1 MVRWSLCLLAGC
13 LVEPD
18 YTIETRGRH
27 VIVHADPAIPV
38 CPQAVAAADRFVEDT
53 AAMLGVPPPS
63 IDYFV
68 FDGPTGCDF
77 GEYTNTSCT
86 VGTTVYANAWI
97 HYHELVHAVDDSL
110 PPALFVEGFA
120 VALSRPSRDALGDSL
135 SRADAVL
142 DFGSSLFRA
151 GSPAEEYHVAG
162 DFVRYLVEQFGAERY
177 RSFARSLSYLAD
189 PITIHRSFAHAFG
202 TSLDE
207 TIATWRATSPAAS
220 TLRVPIDDADCQD
233 LVPPVAPDT
242 WEVQETLADTCL
254 SGTTAAGSVY
264 VQPSGRR
271 GFEVTDPGL
280 YLIEASTDGTGK
292 AKLRSCAAGTE
303 YDLATSTASSRFTI
317 ANLREG
323 RHAIDLDGATRAW
336 RVERAGEPATTCEA
350 AAAFTA
356 PEHARWQ
363 LDVHAVPGMWLRIA
377 HDGFPLYARS
387 NTNSAARACWGACSD
402 LRCVPLAYGA
412 VLGDVHGEP
421 VYVVFGL
428 TAPASEVVTVKTVGE
443 DAVAGAPYSTIPMRG
458 PTTTAQSV
466 EPL

>member
-1 MVRWSLCLLAGC
+1 LVVRWSLCFLAGC

-27 VIVHADPAIPV
+27 VTVHADPAIPV

-53 AAMLGVPPPS
+53 AAMLGVSPPS

-120 VALSRPSRDALGDSL
+120 VALSRKSEDARGDSIA
-135 SRADAVL
+135 RADAAL

-162 DFVRYLVEQFGAERY
+162 DFVRYLVERFGAERY

-202 TSLDE
+202 TSLDD
-207 TIATWRATSPAAS
+207 TIASWRATSSAAS

-233 LVPPVAPDT
+233 PVPPLAPGL
-242 WEVQETLADTCL
+242 WEVQDTHANTCL
-254 SGTTAAGSVY
+254 SGTTAAGSVF
-264 VQPSGRR
+264 VQPAGRH
-271 GFEVTDPGL
+271 GFEVTEPGL
-280 YLIEASTDGTGK
+280 HLIEASCDGAAKG
-292 AKLRSCAAGTE
+292 KLRSCAAGTE
-303 YDLATSTASSRFTI
+303 YDLATSAASRRFTI
-317 ANLREG
+317 ANLSAG
-323 RHAIDLDGATRAW
+323 RHAIDLDGATQAW
-336 RVERAGEPATTCEA
+336 RVERVGDPATTCEA

-363 LDVHAVPGMWLRIA
+363 LDVHGVPGMWIRIA
-377 HDGFPLYARS
+377 HDGFPLYASS
-387 NTNSAARACWGACSD
+387 NEDSAARACWGSCSE
-402 LRCVPLAYGA
+402 LRCVPIAYGA

-421 VYVVFGL
+421 VYIVFGL
-428 TAPASEVVTVKTVGE
+428 TAAATEVVTVKTVGE
-443 DAVAGAPYSTIPMRG
+443 DAAVYSTIPMRG
-458 PTTTAQSV
+458 PTTMAQSV